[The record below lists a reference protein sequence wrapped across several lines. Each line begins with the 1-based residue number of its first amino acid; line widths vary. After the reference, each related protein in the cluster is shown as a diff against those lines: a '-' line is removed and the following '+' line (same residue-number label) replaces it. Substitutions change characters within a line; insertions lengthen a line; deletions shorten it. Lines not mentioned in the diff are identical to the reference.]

1 MIITNI
7 IKDNLKLIL
16 NKLFIFIFYIN
27 INIIINNDG
36 SIRIK

>member
-16 NKLFIFIFYIN
+16 NKLYIY
-27 INIIINNDG
+27 ILY
-36 SIRIK
+36 KYKYK